1 MQTATLPHPSPIFKW
16 LSVVHLT
23 VASAMLCK
31 MLINYGT
38 SRQIPY
44 LIFSGLI
51 ITFIIVQIA
60 ALRLFNNTH
69 VKTATW
75 MLVWVLFA
83 CVLTLPLFIR
93 NAHFICGFYLAA
105 VPLFFAATN
114 QLKDLPAILFLT
126 LVTAAATIFLDLI
139 LPFERSFAVNDIT
152 RMQFITAIG
161 FGIYAGVT
169 IGCLY
174 LQRKRQGSM
183 LLFKINVATQ
193 YALVITGIS
202 TLVIILVTGVL
213 ISQIRKAQIDQV
225 GKNFQTIAENFA
237 KLVGSHLEQQTQKL
251 QLLSEQVPIFREALI
266 KAKAQYNGNHAAARE
281 LLAEKNRQW
290 EGPQQDADFIM
301 DYLNNP
307 LNLALSRFRGH
318 NSFHKDLLVVDA
330 YGGLV
335 ASLGKKPERFYFY
348 DQKWW
353 QVTWNGG
360 LGNIFIGNPVSDRPD
375 KVPMLRIAVDIID
388 HTTNEVIGML
398 SSKYL
403 MGTILEDIVR
413 FKPDTVDEINMID
426 AEGNVIVSTLP
437 EMVNRPVWSKLAMTL
452 SRTDHQETGWVLG
465 QDHLAKSALIGYS
478 SLSTV
483 YNVISDPLH
492 RLHWHIVVS
501 GTRSSA
507 LYGVTQS
514 TKLALLLG
522 LVAIALGVLGAIA
535 AARVIT
541 QPIENLT
548 ATASAMSEGDLDNR
562 ADLTGPEEL
571 MTLSSGFNRLADRLR
586 EVIHDLQS
594 QTKQLVRAKREAETA
609 TQLKGQFL
617 ANMSHEIRTP
627 LNAILGFAD
636 LLESAITDKAL
647 KGYAQTI
654 GSSGTDLLHLINDI
668 LDLSKIEAGRMEIQR
683 QAVNLRTLFNELRGI
698 FSITADEKKL
708 HFDLQVATEVPE
720 GLMIDRTRLRQILFN
735 LLGNALK
742 FTDHGEVVC
751 CASATSG
758 KGPHQWDILI
768 EVRDTGTGID
778 PRAYHSIFESF
789 NRNYNE
795 AMGTIEGTGLG
806 LSISK
811 SLVEMMGGKI
821 GVAGT
826 KGNGALFTIHLPD
839 VIEADPDAPETPLW
853 RERESH
859 IETIQ
864 FQPATLLIVDDLAVN
879 RDLIKAAL
887 KTTGLAIEAVE
898 NGQDALAMTR
908 TNGFDLIL
916 MDIRMP
922 DMDGYETLKK
932 IRLEQGDSHLP
943 VIAITAAGMKEDI
956 KQIQTAGFDDFLIRP
971 FDQTALL
978 TLLAAHLP
986 CSAATSEETASEVFC
1001 SGFEL
1006 GRVAPWTCPPTA
1018 HDLLF
1023 NSLKDQWQQAKKK
1036 QSIPEIMAFA
1046 QGVAAVGE
1054 RHHISILACYGNEL
1068 AGYAKAFDINQMEKL
1083 LGIYDKILDLWIEPN
1098 N

>member
-1 MQTATLPHPSPIFKW
+1 MQTAAAPHTSPMFKR
-16 LSVVHLT
+16 LSIVHLT
-23 VASAMLCK
+23 MAAAMLCK
-31 MLINYGT
+31 MLINYT
-38 SRQIPY
+38 ASHQAPY

-51 ITFIIVQIA
+51 ISFIVAQIA
-60 ALRLFNNTH
+60 ALRLFNNNTH
-69 VKTATW
+69 LKTATW

-83 CVLTLPLFIR
+83 CVLTLPLFIP

-114 QLKDLPAILFLT
+114 QLKDLPAILFFT
-126 LVTAAATIFLDLI
+126 LVTAAMTIFLDLI
-139 LPFERSFAVNDIT
+139 LPPERSFAVNDLAQI
-152 RMQFITAIG
+152 QFITVIG
-161 FGIYAGVT
+161 FGIYAGIT
-169 IGCLY
+169 AGLLY
-174 LQRKRQGSM
+174 LWRMRKGSK
-183 LLFKINVATQ
+183 LLFKINIATQ

-202 TLVIILVTGVL
+202 TMVIMLVTGVL
-213 ISQIRKAQIDQV
+213 ISQIRKTQIDQV

-237 KLVGSHLEQQTQKL
+237 KLVGSQLEQQTQKL
-251 QLLSEQVPIFREALI
+251 QLLSEQVPIFREGLI
-266 KAKAQYNGNHAAARE
+266 QAKAQYNGSHAAARD
-281 LLAEKNRQW
+281 LLVEKNRLW

-301 DYLNNP
+301 NYLNNP
-307 LNLALSRFRGH
+307 LNRALSRFRGH
-318 NSFHKDLLVVDA
+318 NSFHKDLVVVDA

-335 ASLGKKPERFYFY
+335 ASLGKKPERFYFF
-348 DQKWW
+348 DRKWW
-353 QVTWNGG
+353 QITWNGG

-413 FKPDTVDEINMID
+413 FKPDTVDQISMID
-426 AEGNVIVSTLP
+426 ADGKIIASTLP
-437 EMVNRPVWSKLAMTL
+437 EMVNRPVWSSLAMTL
-452 SRTDHQETGWVLG
+452 STSDHQETGWVLG

-541 QPIENLT
+541 RPIENLT

-571 MTLSSGFNRLADRLR
+571 LTLSSGFNRLADRLR

-594 QTKQLVRAKREAETA
+594 QTKQLVKAKREAETA

-636 LLESAITDKAL
+636 LLASAITDKGL

-654 GSSGTDLLHLINDI
+654 RSSGTDLLHLINDI
-668 LDLSKIEAGRMEIQR
+668 LDLSKIEAGRMEIQK
-683 QAVNLRTLFNELRGI
+683 QAVSLRTLFNELRGI
-698 FSITADEKKL
+698 FSITAEEKKL
-708 HFDLQVATEVPE
+708 HFDLLVAAEVPD
-720 GLMIDRTRLRQILFN
+720 GLMLDRTRLRQILFN
-735 LLGNALK
+735 LVGNALK

-751 CASATSG
+751 RASATPG
-758 KGPHQWDILI
+758 KDPHQWDILI
-768 EVRDTGTGID
+768 EVRDTGAGID
-778 PRAYHSIFESF
+778 PSAYHSIFESF
-789 NRNYNE
+789 NRNYIE

-821 GVAGT
+821 GVAGA

-839 VIEADPDAPETPLW
+839 VSEADPDAPETPLD
-853 RERESH
+853 RERGG
-859 IETIQ
+859 ETIQ
-864 FQPATLLIVDDLAVN
+864 FQPATLLVVDDLAVN

-887 KTTGLAIEAVE
+887 KTTALAIEAVGS
-898 NGQDALAMTR
+898 GQDAVAMTR

-932 IRLEQGDSHLP
+932 IRLQQGDTHVP

-956 KQIQTAGFDDFLIRP
+956 TNIQQAGFDDFLIRP
-971 FDQTALL
+971 FGQTALL

-986 CSAATSEETASEVFC
+986 CNAGTSKKTVSEVFC
-1001 SGFEL
+1001 GGFEL
-1006 GRVAPWTCPPTA
+1006 GQVAPWTCPPTA
-1018 HDLLF
+1018 RDLLF
-1023 NSLKDQWQQAKKK
+1023 STLKDQWRQAKKK
-1036 QSIPEIMAFA
+1036 QSIPDIIAFA
-1046 QGVAAVGE
+1046 KGVEVVGE
-1054 RHHISILACYGNEL
+1054 RHQISILTRYGSEL
-1068 AGYAKAFDINQMEKL
+1068 AGYAKTFDINQMEKL
-1083 LGIYDKILDLWIEPN
+1083 LGCYDKILDLWTEPN
-1098 N
+1098 S